1 MLFMVQ
7 PRRNPN
13 PGRALALS
21 ALLLAAP
28 HAGAAEDLSVEAIRR
43 GDALEIACRA
53 ELEAPVGL
61 VWDTL
66 TDYEHLAEFIPG
78 MRRSRVLERRG
89 PVAVV
94 EQSGEARFLFFSIPI
109 EVTLATLEQPPRSI
123 EASMLKGSLKR
134 LQGVYR
140 IEARSG
146 GRVLL
151 TWNGTIEALS
161 LPPLLGEML
170 LRGSIEDQ
178 FRGMV
183 REIER
188 REALSREK
196 GAGK

>member
-1 MLFMVQ
+1 MVQ
-7 PRRNPN
+7 PRRDPN
-13 PGRALALS
+13 PGRAIALS
-21 ALLLAAP
+21 ALLLAAA
-28 HAGAAEDLSVEAIRR
+28 HARAAEGLSVETIRR

-53 ELEAPVGL
+53 ELEAPVAL

-66 TDYEHLAEFIPG
+66 TDYDRLAEFIPG
-78 MRRSRVLERRG
+78 LRRSRVLERRG
-89 PVAVV
+89 PAVVV

-123 EASMLKGSLKR
+123 EASMLKGNLKR
-134 LQGVYR
+134 LQGAYR
-140 IEARSG
+140 IEPRSG
-146 GRVLL
+146 GLVRL
-151 TWNGTIEALS
+151 TWTGTIEALS

-170 LRGSIEDQ
+170 LRASIEDQ

-188 REALSREK
+188 RAAASGDR